1 NSPITAD
8 ESLSW
13 QKFLRFFIGLKIGG
27 HDRIAAALNDPAL
40 EMFAGMNAQTFR
52 EACSQQTNSLAA
64 MQDACI
70 NNLIE
75 QLHRQG
81 IYLGRHLA
89 IEAVPMGDRGNV
101 VLVVRDLPRDVWLY
115 AECIRPDPYLLQN
128 ALNRALETSG
138 RIVGSA
144 PEWLLVRSGDE

>member
-1 NSPITAD
+1 LRQFQTVSRGNPAWAAHVAQSIDPSQPSTAGVAPGGTHARTFVTPFAFLFLLLPSLLDLGLPELTENSPITAD

-40 EMFAGMNAQTFR
+40 EMFAGMNARTFR
-52 EACSQQTNSLAA
+52 EACSQHSNSSLAA

-81 IYLGRHLA
+81 IY
-89 IEAVPMGDRGNV
+89 
-101 VLVVRDLPRDVWLY
+101 
-115 AECIRPDPYLLQN
+115 
-128 ALNRALETSG
+128 
-138 RIVGSA
+138 
-144 PEWLLVRSGDE
+144 